1 MFSFLYVFILFH
13 SSLFLL
19 FFFFFSGAYQVRITT
34 PKRYKNRHKN
44 SAANN
49 LHGRTSSTVRT
60 KTTTQ
65 CVVVMG
71 NVFYGACMN
80 GMEVFDLK
88 GKMRFCSRETLL
100 EQTLMEQHRKK
111 TLRNQWKLWR
121 SGPRLNPPPANMNEQ
136 RITPVRYDGDLM
148 ALTRGLPVPLK
159 ERDMEHL
166 KDRVCSDGDFFLG
179 EWVVV
184 GGCGLVG
191 WWVGGCT
198 DSLFFF

>member
-1 MFSFLYVFILFH
+1 
-13 SSLFLL
+13 
-19 FFFFFSGAYQVRITT
+19 
-34 PKRYKNRHKN
+34 
-44 SAANN
+44 
-49 LHGRTSSTVRT
+49 
-60 KTTTQ
+60 
-65 CVVVMG
+65 MG

-88 GKMRFCSRETLL
+88 GKIRFCSRETLL
-100 EQTLMEQHRKK
+100 EQKLMEQHRKK

-121 SGPRLNPPPANMNEQ
+121 SGPRLNPPPENMNEQ

-179 EWVVV
+179 EWVV
-184 GGCGLVG
+184 GG
-191 WWVGGCT
+191 WWCGGLGFVCT
-198 DSLFFF
+198 DSFIYFFESGGSRGLLVVGRH

>member
-1 MFSFLYVFILFH
+1 
-13 SSLFLL
+13 
-19 FFFFFSGAYQVRITT
+19 
-34 PKRYKNRHKN
+34 
-44 SAANN
+44 
-49 LHGRTSSTVRT
+49 
-60 KTTTQ
+60 
-65 CVVVMG
+65 
-71 NVFYGACMN
+71 MN

-179 EWVVV
+179 EWVV
-184 GGCGLVG
+184 GGWLGFGGLV
-191 WWVGGCT
+191 VY
-198 DSLFFF
+198 